1 MKKYYFYGALM
12 AFMWL
17 FVSGSFQIA
26 TAITGLLIGIPTA
39 YLFRRFYTGYI
50 HIHLSNMYYASVF
63 LTSFTRDLVVSNI
76 DVAYRVLNPKMPING
91 GMIEYKTG
99 LRSPTAMTIL
109 ANSITLTPGTLV
121 VECRESDGKMLIHC
135 LNMKD
140 EEKTIKGIRRWEK
153 LLAKVAGEAR

>member
-1 MKKYYFYGALM
+1 MKKHYFYGALM
-12 AFMWL
+12 AFTWL

-26 TAITGLLIGIPTA
+26 TALTGLMIGIPTA

-63 LTSFTRDLVVSNI
+63 LASFTRDLVISNI
-76 DVAYRVLNPKMPING
+76 DVAYRVLNPRIPINEG
-91 GMIEYKTG
+91 IIEYNTD

-121 VECRESDGKMLIHC
+121 IECRESDGKMLIHC
-135 LNMKD
+135 LNMKN
-140 EEKTIKGIRRWEK
+140 EEETIKGVRKWEK
-153 LLAKVAGEAR
+153 LLARVAGEA